1 LIPHAFLEKY
11 MITESDKIKK
21 SENAKNMAIRQARYD
36 RLHHL
41 KRLVW
46 LRSDT
51 PLWSCGTP
59 LAPFEIQQLIEGS
72 EEVLASNMVSN
83 SVDTSDLTY
92 IAELDAFAI
101 ANGL

>member
-1 LIPHAFLEKY
+1 
-11 MITESDKIKK
+11 MITESDT
-21 SENAKNMAIRQARYD
+21 AKNMAIRQARYD

-59 LAPFEIQQLIEGS
+59 LSRFEIQQLIEGS
-72 EEVLASNMVSN
+72 EEVLANNMVSN

-92 IAELDAFAI
+92 MAELDAFAI

>member
-1 LIPHAFLEKY
+1 
-11 MITESDKIKK
+11 MITAS
-21 SENAKNMAIRQARYD
+21 NTAKNMAIRQARYD

-72 EEVLASNMVSN
+72 EEVLANNMVSN

>member
-1 LIPHAFLEKY
+1 
-11 MITESDKIKK
+11 MITASDT
-21 SENAKNMAIRQARYD
+21 AKNMAIRQARYD

-72 EEVLASNMVSN
+72 EEVLANNMVSN